1 MVAETGGRAEKEKGA
16 RRRAFPRPSR
26 PAPQLPRPPPPK
38 RAGRCRRRDA
48 RAHVCVNVRART
60 RPLQLSYHSP
70 APLPYQWPLC
80 GCRRPERRHEV
91 QGEGWEAASRTP
103 GRAHRTPTAAV
114 GARAPRKPGE
124 ARFPEGLHALELEKG
139 AERAVARASP
149 LRAVGQSLYPQ
160 AWEDGDALS
169 PGPRPARWRWA
180 VVLLQPAGSPD
191 SSLEVTS
198 APGGGPRWQ
207 VPRQGLARWRR
218 EKGAASL
225 LPLGTSVGFL
235 LRSVQLRDLLNLEGL
250 HPQSIRNSQSQT
262 DKKRYSQ
269 EKLLQR
275 PNEKYSQCS
284 EFRNKHGI
292 RHHRP
297 LGWLVLTIL
306 L

>member
-1 MVAETGGRAEKEKGA
+1 MVAETGVRAEKEKGA
-16 RRRAFPRPSR
+16 RRRAFPRPR
-26 PAPQLPRPPPPK
+26 CPAPQLPRLPPPK
-38 RAGRCRRRDA
+38 RAGRCRRRGA
-48 RAHVCVNVRART
+48 CAHVCVNVRART
-60 RPLQLSYHSP
+60 RARPLQLSYHSP

-80 GCRRPERRHEV
+80 GCRRPERLHEV

-114 GARAPRKPGE
+114 GARAPRNPGE

-139 AERAVARASP
+139 AERAVAGASP

-180 VVLLQPAGSPD
+180 VVLLQPAG
-191 SSLEVTS
+191 SLEVTS

-235 LRSVQLRDLLNLEGL
+235 LRSAQLRVLLNLEGL
-250 HPQSIRNSQSQT
+250 HPQSTRNSQSQT
-262 DKKRYSQ
+262 RRDTHRKSYSKGQ
-269 EKLLQR
+269 MRSTASAL
-275 PNEKYSQCS
+275 NS
-284 EFRNKHGI
+284 ETRQTSGTACLDHSALNGSD
-292 RHHRP
+292 
-297 LGWLVLTIL
+297 G
-306 L
+306 